1 MGLKIIITGEKT
13 HDIGY
18 RYFLMESA
26 LAHGIERFSA
36 RNLREEAEVVQVLV
50 EGDKEALEQF
60 YDFVKTT
67 YPEEA
72 KVKKITAEEYKGYIP
87 KIESFA
93 LVFNVGQSRKFIKIG
108 RSVDGKLDKIDGKLD
123 RIDNR
128 LESMDGKLDKIDGK
142 LDRIDNRLESMDGKL
157 DKTNKLLEAR
167 FSNLEKEIE
176 RIKKALIRAGIEV

>member
-1 MGLKIIITGEKT
+1 MGLKIIIAGEKT

-36 RNLREEAEVVQVLV
+36 RNLRNEAEIIQVLV
-50 EGDKEALEQF
+50 EGDKEALQQF
-60 YDFVKTT
+60 YDFVKTN

-72 KVKKITAEEYKGYIP
+72 RVRKITAEEYKGYIP
-87 KIESFA
+87 KIDSFA

-108 RSVDGKLDKIDGKLD
+108 RSVDGKLDKID
-123 RIDNR
+123 NR
-128 LESMDGKLDKIDGK
+128 LESMDSKLDKIDGK
-142 LDRIDNRLESMDGKL
+142 LDRIDGKLDGIDGKL

-176 RIKKALIRAGIEV
+176 RIKKALIKAGIEV

>member
-13 HDIGY
+13 HDVGY

-60 YDFVKTT
+60 YDFVKTA

-72 KVKKITAEEYKGYIP
+72 KVKKITVEEYKGYIP

-128 LESMDGKLDKIDGK
+128 LESMDGKLDK
-142 LDRIDNRLESMDGKL
+142 
-157 DKTNKLLEAR
+157 TNKLLEAR

-176 RIKKALIRAGIEV
+176 RIKKALIKAGIEV

>member
-1 MGLKIIITGEKT
+1 MGLKIIIAGEKT

-26 LAHGIERFSA
+26 LAYGIERFSA

-87 KIESFA
+87 KIDSFA

-108 RSVDGKLDKIDGKLD
+108 RSV
-123 RIDNR
+123 
-128 LESMDGKLDKIDGK
+128 DGKLDKIDGK

-176 RIKKALIRAGIEV
+176 RIKKALIKAGIEV